1 MKNENSI
8 QLEKKSGKQE
18 KTVIDKQQKHYLGHQ
33 MSLEEVSTIVAEEK
47 IKISKEIVV
56 RRGKSEEEEKP
67 YIGF

>member
-1 MKNENSI
+1 
-8 QLEKKSGKQE
+8 
-18 KTVIDKQQKHYLGHQ
+18 